1 MAFDKE
7 TIYDQSLL
15 DKVYGLV
22 LAGGGGKGAYQAG
35 VFKALWECGLFDRIL
50 GIAGSSVGA
59 LNMCLFSQEDTE
71 LSEEIWK
78 QIRSDQ
84 FIRPDVKYLDF
95 KEGIFGREGLL
106 ELMDRYIDYDR
117 VSESDMSL
125 YATVS
130 RYDERGTGIPAA
142 EYFRLNGMNKKM
154 IQDILLASSAL
165 PAIYAPVKIGKF
177 LYRDGGI
184 TDNLPIEPLYRKGI
198 RNFIVIPLSP
208 ATKISYDE
216 YPDAEFLVIKPGR
229 SLGDDLT
236 GTLDFT
242 SYGAKIRM
250 KLGYEDA
257 VRTLTY
263 LHSPESGQP
272 GFEEQLTAL
281 ADEDFRKIILEHGA
295 KQVEKMI
302 NNDWKKLK
310 NYLETVTGA

>member
-7 TIYDQSLL
+7 KIYDQSLL

-35 VFKALWECGLFDRIL
+35 VFKALWECGMFERIL

-59 LNMCLFSQEDTE
+59 LNMCLFSLEDVE

-78 QIRSDQ
+78 QICPDQ
-84 FIRPDVKYLDF
+84 FIRPDMKYLDF
-95 KEGIFGREGLL
+95 NEGIFGREGLL
-106 ELMDRYIDYDR
+106 ELMDQYIDYER
-117 VSESDMSL
+117 ISESDMAL

-130 RYDERGTGIPAA
+130 RYDERGMGIPAA
-142 EYFRLNGMNKKM
+142 EYFRLNGMDKNM
-154 IQDILLASSAL
+154 IQDTLLASSAL
-165 PAIYAPVKIGKF
+165 PAIYAPVKIGEF

-184 TDNLPIEPLYRKGI
+184 TDNLPIEPLYRKGM

-208 ATKISYDE
+208 VTEIPYEA
-216 YPDAEFLVIKPGR
+216 YPNADFLIIKPSR
-229 SLGDDLT
+229 SLGDDFT

-242 SYGAKIRM
+242 GYGAKIRM

-263 LHSPESGQP
+263 LHSPESRQP
-272 GFEEQLTAL
+272 EFEERMSAL
-281 ADEDFRKIILEHGA
+281 ADEDFHKIILEYGT
-295 KQVEKMI
+295 KQVEKLM
-302 NNDWKKLK
+302 KKDLKKIK
-310 NYLETVTGA
+310 NYLKTVTGA

>member
-1 MAFDKE
+1 MAFNREK
-7 TIYDQSLL
+7 IYDQSLL

-35 VFKALWECGLFDRIL
+35 VFKALWECGLSDRIL

-59 LNMCLFSQEDTE
+59 LNMCLFSLEDIE
-71 LSEEIWK
+71 LTEEIWK
-78 QIRSDQ
+78 QIRPDQ

-106 ELMDRYIDYDR
+106 ALMDRYIDYGQ
-117 VSESDMSL
+117 VSGSDMAL

-130 RYDERGTGIPAA
+130 RYDERGAGIPSA
-142 EYFRLNGMNKKM
+142 EYFRLNGMDKKM
-154 IQDILLASSAL
+154 MQDTLLASSAL
-165 PAIYAPVKIGKF
+165 PAIYAPVKIGKY

-208 ATKISYDE
+208 ATEIPYDA
-216 YPDAEFLVIKPGR
+216 YPNADFLVIRPGR

-242 SYGAKIRM
+242 GEGAKLRM
-250 KLGYEDA
+250 KLGYGDA
-257 VRTLTY
+257 VRTLTN
-263 LHSPESGQP
+263 LHSPESRQP
-272 GFEEQLTAL
+272 GFEEQMSAPE
-281 ADEDFRKIILEHGA
+281 DEDFRKMILEHGA
-295 KQVEKMI
+295 KQVEKLI
-302 NNDWKKLK
+302 NKDLKKLK
-310 NYLETVTGA
+310 TYLETVTGA

>member
-7 TIYDQSLL
+7 KMYDQSLL

-35 VFKALWECGLFDRIL
+35 VFQALWECGMFDRVL

-59 LNMCLFSQEDTE
+59 LNMCLFSLEDTE
-71 LSEEIWK
+71 LSETIWK
-78 QIRSDQ
+78 QIRPDQ

-106 ELMDRYIDYDR
+106 ELMDRYIDYQR
-117 VSESDMSL
+117 VSGSDLAL

-130 RYDERGTGIPAA
+130 RYDERGAGIPSA

-154 IQDILLASSAL
+154 IQDTLLASSAL
-165 PAIYAPVKIGKF
+165 PAIYAPVKIGTY

-184 TDNLPIEPLYRKGI
+184 TDNLPIEPLYRKGM

-208 ATKISYDE
+208 ATEIPYDA
-216 YPDAEFLVIKPGR
+216 YPNADFIVIRPSR

-242 SYGAKIRM
+242 GYGANIRM

-263 LHSPESGQP
+263 LHSPERNQP
-272 GFEEQLTAL
+272 GFEERMSAS
-281 ADEDFRKIILEHGA
+281 ADEDFGKIILEYGA
-295 KQVEKMI
+295 EQVEKLI
-302 NNDWKKLK
+302 NNDLKKLK